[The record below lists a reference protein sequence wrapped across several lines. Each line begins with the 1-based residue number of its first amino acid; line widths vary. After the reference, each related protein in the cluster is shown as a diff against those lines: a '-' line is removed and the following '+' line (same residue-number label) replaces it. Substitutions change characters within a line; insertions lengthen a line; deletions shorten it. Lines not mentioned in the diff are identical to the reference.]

1 MMNVGDGM
9 MGLFGMV
16 VFMLVYLAPI
26 VLVIWAIVNV
36 VRALNRVAAAQ
47 ESATR
52 ALEQISG
59 YLARKV

>member
-1 MMNVGDGM
+1 MMSAGEGM

-52 ALEQISG
+52 TLEQIAG